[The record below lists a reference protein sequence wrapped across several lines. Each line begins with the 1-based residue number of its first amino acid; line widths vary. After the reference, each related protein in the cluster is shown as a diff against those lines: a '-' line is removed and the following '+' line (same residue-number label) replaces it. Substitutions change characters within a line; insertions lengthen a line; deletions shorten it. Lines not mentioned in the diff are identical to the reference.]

1 MQAGTIDTPSPP
13 ATRPMIELCIP
24 AAELEQRLASW
35 AAPSPTDSRG
45 VLARYGRQAAPA
57 SQGASFD

>member
-1 MQAGTIDTPSPP
+1 
-13 ATRPMIELCIP
+13 MIELCIP